1 MSDEATDAASNCRH
15 LFQETRTAG
24 LGHNPAESWPWNRE
38 DTTMATTSG
47 AVTGPAPVTERKDGD
62 ISITQR
68 MVSAT
73 GGSILTALLGELH
86 PLHKYGAVEI
96 LIDCVQQL
104 LLMSSVSD
112 FNHNL
117 PFKMHPPTPLTQPRH

>member
-1 MSDEATDAASNCRH
+1 MATDAAPSGGRS
-15 LFQETRTAG
+15 FQKTSTAG
-24 LGHNPAESWPWNRE
+24 LGQSPAESWPWDRE

-73 GGSILTALLGELH
+73 GGSILTALLGKLH
-86 PLHKYGAVEI
+86 SLHKFGAIEM
-96 LIDCVQQL
+96 LIDSVQQL
-104 LLMSSVSD
+104 LLTSFVSD

-117 PFKMHPPTPLTQPRH
+117 PFKMHPPTPLTQLRR

>member
-1 MSDEATDAASNCRH
+1 MSDVTTDAAPSGRH
-15 LFQETRTAG
+15 SFQETSTAG
-24 LGHNPAESWPWNRE
+24 LGQSLTESWPWNRE

-86 PLHKYGAVEI
+86 SLHKFGAVEI
-96 LIDCVQQL
+96 LIDCAQQL
-104 LLMSSVSD
+104 LLTSSVSD

-117 PFKMHPPTPLTQPRH
+117 PFKMHPPTPLTQPRR